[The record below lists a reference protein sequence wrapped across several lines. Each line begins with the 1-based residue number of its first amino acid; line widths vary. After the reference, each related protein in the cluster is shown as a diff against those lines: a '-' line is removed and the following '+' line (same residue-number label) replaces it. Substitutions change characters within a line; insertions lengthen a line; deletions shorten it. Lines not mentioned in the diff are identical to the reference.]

1 MSISLDE
8 MIAIDVN
15 RLRTLR
21 KKAGLT
27 LREVSQIS
35 GYSVSHLSNVERGE
49 KRPTEGLV
57 RSYEALA
64 HGNGR
69 RRVPRPV
76 AGPAALRSDCG
87 AELHDDFGTRLMR
100 LRIASGRS
108 LAQAADR
115 IHISR
120 SHLGNLETGR
130 RRPTAEV
137 AKACDAAFGAS
148 GALIVLALEARTHR
162 ETEPPAR
169 PAPRSSAAKTC
180 FSPDPGEV
188 LETCTVSFRRWRA
201 VGQHERPCDLLANLV
216 AEADHVADVASAV
229 GRGTLQD
236 DLWMLAARYAEFT
249 GWMFQEAAQ
258 DATAEQWTRTAI
270 AWATRAGDHDMASY
284 AWERRAL
291 TALYSG
297 DAEGTVALAR
307 RAQECKGVSPRVL
320 GLAARREAQGH
331 ALGGDKSA
339 YQRALDRSRAL
350 LSRGPAPYPNGV
362 SWGPNTISD
371 SSMVIEAS
379 SLVDLRCFGEAAEL
393 FDGESCRS
401 AQQMPP
407 RTRTRFAVKHSL
419 ALLGSGDV
427 ERASEVLDSVLP
439 SIARVDS
446 ATIRWDMRRLLN
458 EFNRRRSHPRAALA
472 LPNIHNVLRQR

>member
-1 MSISLDE
+1 
-8 MIAIDVN
+8 MIAIGAD
-15 RLRTLR
+15 RLRALR
-21 KKAGLT
+21 KNAGLT
-27 LREVSQIS
+27 LREVAQVS

-49 KRPTEGLV
+49 RRPTEELV

-69 RRVPRPV
+69 RRVPQPDP
-76 AGPAALRSDCG
+76 GPPAVQSDFG
-87 AELHDDFGTRLMR
+87 GELDDDFGTRLMR

-130 RRPTAEV
+130 KRPTAEI

-148 GALIVLALEARTHR
+148 GALIVLALEARTCR
-162 ETEPPAR
+162 KTEPSGWR
-169 PAPRSSAAKTC
+169 APRSGAAKAC
-180 FSPDPGEV
+180 FSQDPGEV
-188 LETCTVSFRRWRA
+188 LEACTVSFRQWRA
-201 VGQHERPCDLLANLV
+201 AGQHERPRDLLAGLATEAGHV
-216 AEADHVADVASAV
+216 AEVASTA

-258 DATAEQWTRTAI
+258 DAAAERWTKTATD
-270 AWATRAGDHDMASY
+270 WATRAGDHDMASY

-291 TALYSG
+291 TALYNG
-297 DAEGTVALAR
+297 DAEATVALAR
-307 RAQECKGVSPRVL
+307 RAGECSGVSPRVL

-331 ALGGDKSA
+331 ALGGDKGA
-339 YQRALDRSRAL
+339 YQCALDRSREL
-350 LSRGPAPYPNGV
+350 LSHGPAPYPNGV
-362 SWGPNTISD
+362 SWGPNTITD
-371 SSMVIEAS
+371 SSLVIEAS

-393 FDGESCRS
+393 FDDEPCRS
-401 AQQMPP
+401 AQQVPP
-407 RTRTRFAVKHSL
+407 RTQTRFAVKQSL
-419 ALLGSGDV
+419 ALLGSGDID
-427 ERASEVLDSVLP
+427 RACNVLDSVLP

-446 ATIRWDMRRLLN
+446 ATIRCDMRRLLN
-458 EFNRRRSHPRAALA
+458 GFNRRRSRPRAASA
-472 LPNIHNVLRQR
+472 LPNIHNVLRPR